1 VQRPFDV
8 HICRRMS
15 VILIR
20 STATRKETNVE
31 TILRRRE
38 GPKRERLSVTLA
50 PGLARKLRDIA
61 ADQGIALTWV
71 IEDALAEK
79 FGRDKP

>member
-1 VQRPFDV
+1 
-8 HICRRMS
+8 M
-15 VILIR
+15 
-20 STATRKETNVE
+20 E

-50 PGLARKLRDIA
+50 PALARKLRDIA

-79 FGRDKP
+79 FGPDKP